1 MHIKLLRQLLK
12 LKKSSISVSKFGF
25 TSGTYTY
32 LLKDFELQWNFLVYK
47 CIKLWQK
54 CYLPVNFDINLHLQ
68 AELHLYLFQGA
79 YQSNQGNIK
88 TYVRLI
94 SLFS

>member
-1 MHIKLLRQLLK
+1 MAKVL
-12 LKKSSISVSKFGF
+12 
-25 TSGTYTY
+25 
-32 LLKDFELQWNFLVYK
+32 
-47 CIKLWQK
+47 
-54 CYLPVNFDINLHLQ
+54 LPVNFDINLHLQ